1 MKKILLSILLLILM
15 SACSGNNEENNTSDQ
30 TDQTNAATELPEVEV
45 EFEHEPIPVN
55 EETTIKAM
63 VTQGDEPVP
72 DAKYVEFEIW
82 STQDGQDTSET
93 LEAKHVEAGSYEIQY
108 TFEKEGTYQVIA
120 HTQVDDLHTMPQKEV
135 NVGQEGQA
143 SGHDHSDNSGKFMVH
158 LMTDQPFKAGENS
171 TLTTH
176 INHMEE
182 PFSDGDVKFEISS
195 DQMDK
200 HIYVDA
206 EESELGEY
214 TATYNF
220 PDPGTYRINIHYE
233 KPEEDIHGH
242 QEQRID
248 VVQ

>member
-1 MKKILLSILLLILM
+1 MKKLLLSILLLILM
-15 SACSGNNEENNTSDQ
+15 SACSVSNEENNTSTQ
-30 TDQTNAATELPEVEV
+30 NDQTNAAAELPEVEV

-55 EETTIKAM
+55 KETTIKAM

-72 DAKYVEFEIW
+72 DAKYVKFEIW
-82 STQDGQDTSET
+82 NSQDGQDTSET
-93 LEAKHVEAGSYEIQY
+93 HEANHVESGTYEIQY

-135 NVGQEGQA
+135 AVGQEGQA
-143 SGHDHSDNSGKFMVH
+143 SSQDHSENSGKFMVH
-158 LMTDQPFKAGENS
+158 LMTEHPFKAGENS

-176 INHMEE
+176 INHMED
-182 PFSDGDVKFEISS
+182 PFSDGEVKFEISS
-195 DQMDK
+195 EQMDK
-200 HIYVDA
+200 HIYVDT

-220 PDPGTYRINIHYE
+220 PDPGAYTINIHYE
-233 KPEEDIHGH
+233 KPEQDIHGH
-242 QEQRID
+242 QEEKIE